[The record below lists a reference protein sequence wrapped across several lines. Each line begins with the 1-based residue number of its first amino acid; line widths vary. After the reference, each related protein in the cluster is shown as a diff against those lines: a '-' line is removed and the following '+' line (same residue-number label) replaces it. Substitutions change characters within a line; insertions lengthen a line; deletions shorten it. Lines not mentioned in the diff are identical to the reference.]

1 MDLSGTPTWPTPKR
15 ETFLETFLTLSS
27 KKQFFKPK
35 KFLRLFETTDCLVH
49 PKIYNTYPPPKKS
62 FQVEKQFFKIA
73 KKKKK
78 IFQTKTFYTCENNL
92 RCFISVVM
100 WIWVCYFS
108 C

>member
-35 KFLRLFETTDCLVH
+35 TFLRLFETTDCLVH
-49 PKIYNTYPPPKKS
+49 PKIYNTYAPPKKS

-73 KKKKK
+73 KKKKRSFK
-78 IFQTKTFYTCENNL
+78 QKRFTLVRI
-92 RCFISVVM
+92 I
-100 WIWVCYFS
+100 
-108 C
+108 

>member
-1 MDLSGTPTWPTPKR
+1 MDLSGTPTWLTAKR

-49 PKIYNTYPPPKKS
+49 PKTYNTYPPPPKKS
-62 FQVEKQFFKIA
+62 FQVEKQFFMIA

-78 IFQTKTFYTCENNL
+78 SFKQKRFTLVRI
-92 RCFISVVM
+92 I
-100 WIWVCYFS
+100 
-108 C
+108 